1 MDFNGKRVWVTG
13 GASGIGLAV
22 ARRFAARGAHVSVF
36 DLKVSDEVML
46 DLDGSRRFSAIP
58 VRSYVLDITD
68 GERTSR
74 LFALVAR
81 ESGAPDLVFNSA
93 GINSAVE
100 FERLSFDEWDRV
112 MRVNLYGS
120 RNVASAALP
129 LLKPGGRLALV
140 AALAG
145 MTGGYGYAAYAAS
158 KFGVVGLAEVL
169 RLEWK
174 PKGIGVSVITPSE
187 VDTQAAREERKVR
200 PVATT
205 ALKVLT
211 GVITV
216 DEAADQIIEGL
227 ARDRYLIVPGR
238 KGWLGYLAAKFLP
251 LWLLHWFADRVVARA
266 NARKATAPPPAQ

>member
-1 MDFNGKRVWVTG
+1 MDFNGKRVWIVG
-13 GASGIGLAV
+13 GAGGIGLAL
-22 ARRFAARGAHVSVF
+22 ARRFAARGAHVSIF
-36 DLKVSDEVML
+36 DLRL
-46 DLDGSRRFSAIP
+46 DDQVLLDIDNARRFSAIP

-68 GERTSR
+68 SERTTR
-74 LFALVAR
+74 LFALAAR
-81 ESGAPDLVFNSA
+81 EAGAPDLVFNSA

-120 RNVASAALP
+120 RNVASAAMP

-145 MTGGYGYAAYAAS
+145 MTGGYGYGAYAAS

-174 PKGIGVSVITPSE
+174 PRGIGVSVICPSE
-187 VDTQAAREERKVR
+187 VDTSAAREERKMR

-205 ALKVLT
+205 ALKLLT

-216 DEAADQIIEGL
+216 DEAADEIIEGL
-227 ARDRYLIVPGR
+227 ARDRYMIVPGR
-238 KGWLGYLAAKFLP
+238 KGWLGYIAAKFLP

-266 NARKATAPPPAQ
+266 NARKVPAPPPS